1 MIRSVPS
8 PIVWIIIARLLAA
21 VLPAN
26 PADEVSRAVE
36 EGRWITAQR
45 FISRQLERSDLDF
58 PTRQAFLFERERM
71 DRIRLDFSRTRDQ
84 VLADICAILPDAAA
98 ESIARWEAD
107 GALES
112 RWIDGSRFYFQKAAA
127 NLFRVHP
134 EARQL
139 HADRHPPGPG
149 LLDAVS
155 DNIDALIAAYGRTG
169 QILGDPY
176 RVRVRYV
183 LTVKPD
189 MTPPGEV
196 IRAWLPFP
204 RETTRQRNL
213 RLVTAH
219 PSRSITSGAE
229 SAHSTLY
236 LEQNARQGLPTTFE
250 TVFEYTVHGCYRP
263 IDPARVRL
271 PDPHHPEASPHM
283 GERPPHIVFT
293 PELRALATAIAGG
306 ESNPWLKA
314 KRYFAWISDNIP
326 WASAREY
333 STIPSLTEY
342 VLQHR
347 WGDCGIQTMLFMS
360 LCRLSGIPARW
371 ESGWTTGR
379 NWNMHDWCAIYL
391 EPYGWLPVDVSH
403 GLLPVTDERRRWFY
417 CGNLDSLRLV
427 VNHDFGQPL
436 YPAKTFFRSE
446 TVDFQRGEVEWRGG
460 NLYYPTW
467 AWRFEPEVRQ
477 GATQWAP

>member
-1 MIRSVPS
+1 MIRSIPS
-8 PIVWIIIARLLAA
+8 PIVWISIARLLAGA
-21 VLPAN
+21 MAASPATE
-26 PADEVSRAVE
+26 ARLAIES
-36 EGRWITAQR
+36 GRWIEAARILEQ
-45 FISRQLERSDLDF
+45 QLGRSDLDF
-58 PTRQAFLFERERM
+58 PARQELLFEQERM
-71 DRIRLDFSRTRDQ
+71 GRIRLDFSRTHDQ
-84 VLADICAILPDAAA
+84 VVADIRGILPDAAA

-112 RWIDGSRFYFQKAAA
+112 WRIDGSRFYFQKAAA

-134 EARQL
+134 EARRL
-139 HADRHPPGPG
+139 SASLRAPEAG
-149 LLDAVS
+149 LLAAVS

-169 QILGDPY
+169 QLLGDPY
-176 RVRVRYV
+176 RARIRYT

-189 MTPPGEV
+189 MTPPGEN

-204 RETTRQRNL
+204 RQTSRQRNL
-213 RLVTAH
+213 RLVTTR
-219 PSRSITSGAE
+219 PSRSIPSGAE

-236 LEQNARQGLPTTFE
+236 LEQSARQGLPTTFE
-250 TVFEYTVHGCYRP
+250 AVFEYTVHGCFRT

-271 PDPHHPEASPHM
+271 PAPGHPEASPHM

-293 PELRALATAIAGG
+293 PELRALAADIAGG
-306 ESNPWLKA
+306 ESNPWLQA

-342 VLQHR
+342 ALRHR

-417 CGNLDSLRLV
+417 CGNIDSQRLV
-427 VNHDFGQPL
+427 VNHDFAQPL

-460 NLYYPTW
+460 NLYYPAW
-467 AWRFEPEVRQ
+467 AWRFEPEIRQ